1 MKRLN
6 EVLLAVAVA
15 VAVAGLGG
23 CGDRDQTIGVSK
35 SRLADSNAWDIGSGD
50 PYVAPGWS
58 PGDKASWEDHLRR
71 RTQMQNDY
79 APR

>member
-6 EVLLAVAVA
+6 EVLLAAAVA
-15 VAVAGLGG
+15 VAVAGLGA
-23 CGDRDQTIGVSK
+23 CGERVQTIGVGKSK
-35 SRLADSNAWDIGSGD
+35 LADSNAWEVSSSD
-50 PYVAPGWS
+50 PYVAPGWRV
-58 PGDKASWEDHLRR
+58 DDQASWEDHLRR

>member
-1 MKRLN
+1 MMKRSHRLF
-6 EVLLAVAVA
+6 LALASALV
-15 VAVAGLGG
+15 LGG
-23 CGDRDQTIGVSK
+23 CGDRVQTIGTGE
-35 SRLADSNAWDIGSGD
+35 SRHADSNAWDVGSSD
-50 PYVAPGWS
+50 PYVASGWS